1 MQPPPKDPKDADD
14 LAGKHAEPFSDEE
27 PGPDQIRRDEEQTE
41 RQAPND
47 AGPGEAAG

>member
-1 MQPPPKDPKDADD
+1 MSPKDPPKEVDAER
-14 LAGKHAEPFSDEE
+14 LEPFSDEE
-27 PGPDQIRRDEEQTE
+27 PGPEQIRRDEEQTE

>member
-1 MQPPPKDPKDADD
+1 MPANPPEADD
-14 LAGKHAEPFSDEE
+14 EAHKHAEPFSDEE
-27 PGPDQIRRDEEQTE
+27 PGPEQIRRDEEQTE

>member
-1 MQPPPKDPKDADD
+1 MAPRDPPKPANEER
-14 LAGKHAEPFSDEE
+14 LEPFSDEE
-27 PGPDQIRRDEEQTE
+27 PGPEQIRRDEEQTE

>member
-1 MQPPPKDPKDADD
+1 MPAKQPPKADD
-14 LAGKHAEPFSDEE
+14 DRAGKPLEPFSDEE
-27 PGPDQIRRDEEQTE
+27 PGPEQIRRDEEQTE